1 MGSAFRKPGLPPAE
15 AFFGLLAAASAADG
29 SNSASE
35 MAALGRIVK
44 RVEPFASM
52 SAEDVTEM
60 RKRVLVV
67 LKDSD
72 QIRHV
77 IEHYAPHVAPD
88 TRAACYAL
96 CLEVTLADGVADARE
111 ADFLGHVRRALGVG
125 EENATR
131 IERAVRGG
139 QVLHGISG
147 SQMHFGPPVI

>member
-1 MGSAFRKPGLPPAE
+1 MGSVFRKPGLPPAE

-29 SNSASE
+29 SNSAPE

-52 SAEDVTEM
+52 SADDVTEM

-77 IEHYAPHVAPD
+77 VEQYAPHVAPEA
-88 TRAACYAL
+88 RAACYAL
-96 CLEVTLADGVADARE
+96 CLEVVQADGIADARE
-111 ADFLGHVRRALGVG
+111 ADFLGHVCRALGVG

-139 QVLHGISG
+139 QVLHGVTG
-147 SQMHFGPPVI
+147 GQMQFGPPVL